1 MKYSLSALLTLLAF
15 GLLSCASVQKV
26 VPMESVPPDAP
37 AQTIE
42 VTAQKYHFTPEEI
55 RVMRGTVV
63 RLVLQSLDTEHGIAI
78 PRYGIDVDIPN
89 KGQGTVTVE
98 FYAREPGIY
107 DFHCSNFCGL
117 GHWGMDGKV
126 IVEKE

>member
-15 GLLSCASVQKV
+15 GLLSCASAQKV
-26 VPMESVPPDAP
+26 VPLESVPPDAP

-63 RLVLQSLDTEHGIAI
+63 RLVLQSLDAEHGIAI
-78 PRYGIDVDIPN
+78 PRY
-89 KGQGTVTVE
+89 GQGTVTVE